1 MIAKRRTI
9 YKRRFMTARDTSAR
23 QVRTVAVARSQQSDR
38 DKAGWMVIGALTAI
52 ILVVAIN
59 DVYWSFKTQE
69 VLYESEQNPIGTWL
83 IEMDGGDIALFMTAK
98 MVGTMVVV
106 MAIPLI
112 YTIRRRIA
120 QAVAG
125 VLALF
130 QSMLFLYLNFS
141 DVFPIFAWL

>member
-1 MIAKRRTI
+1 MIAIRRTV
-9 YKRRFMTARDTSAR
+9 YKCRFMAVRDASAG
-23 QVRTVAVARSQQSDR
+23 QMKTVAVARSKQSER
-38 DKAGWMVIGALTAI
+38 DKAGWMVIGALTTI

-112 YTIRRRIA
+112 YAIRRRIA
-120 QAVAG
+120 HAVAG

-130 QSMLFLYLNFS
+130 QSMLFLYLNFG